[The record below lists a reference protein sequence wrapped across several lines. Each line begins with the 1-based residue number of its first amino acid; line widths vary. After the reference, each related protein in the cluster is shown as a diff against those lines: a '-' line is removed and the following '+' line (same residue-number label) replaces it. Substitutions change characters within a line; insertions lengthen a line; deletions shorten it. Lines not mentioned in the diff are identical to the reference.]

1 MQTIIASLNTHPG
14 NAPLNTHPLNANTT
28 SGLGQASP
36 RQQAES
42 MTEIRRGLYV
52 GRVGLYAV
60 PPWTR
65 VLTAIVRMGCI
76 HYSLS

>member
-1 MQTIIASLNTHPG
+1 MQTILASLNTHPM
-14 NAPLNTHPLNANTT
+14 NANAT

-36 RQQAES
+36 RQRAES
-42 MTEIRRGLYV
+42 MTKIRCGLSV

-65 VLTAIVRMGCI
+65 VLTALVKMGYI
-76 HYSLS
+76 HSTLS